1 MTDPPILR
9 RERFGRLHLALLL
22 TWTGMLA
29 ERLTHAFWPLWSSF
43 FLVLAALMMG
53 LHELVSSEVVRGLA
67 LLAVVA
73 LVGAF
78 CWGIGSL
85 RFPTKREARER
96 LDGTLPAR
104 PIAALEDT
112 IAFGADDRAAQAIW
126 DEHVRRMAAAVRNV
140 RAVGPVLRVSDRD
153 PFALRYVAVL
163 FFALAAL
170 FGSIVKVTSVNEIA
184 VDSDEYLAIGP
195 SWEGWVEPPEYTGKP
210 SLYLNDIGESGIV
223 VPEASTVTLRLYGD
237 VDAFSVSETVSGRTD
252 QPDRFDEPTRSFK
265 VMRNGTVVIE
275 GPGGAGWTFG
285 IVSDRPPKIE
295 ALGEPKRGLMGEM
308 RQTFLAKD
316 DYGVISGR
324 ARIALDLAA
333 VDRRYGLSVNPE
345 PRPPVELDIPITI
358 SGDRTEFTE
367 TLIENLS
374 QHPWAL
380 LPVEI
385 ELFVLDALR
394 QEGAAVPTSAILPG
408 RQFFDPLA
416 AAIIEQRRDL
426 LWNRANGSRVAKVLR
441 AISHRPENLF
451 DSDAAYLKLRYAL
464 RQLEQGLSGGL
475 TGEPRDR
482 IAEALWD
489 IAVMLEDGDLSDV
502 RERLREA
509 QERLREAMRKGATDE
524 EIAALVQELREAMQS
539 LIRQLA
545 EQERDRGQEGR
556 QQARN
561 EREINGNQLQAL
573 MDRLQELM
581 EQGRMDEAGD
591 LLARLAEI
599 IENLQIAQGQQ
610 PARQAMDGLGETL
623 RQQQELSDDT
633 FGEIQEN
640 FGRQRSEGGDSQ
652 SGQGHSENGHGREM
666 PGRGDGSGIASEEL
680 AERQRALMREL
691 MRQTENL
698 PGAGTAEGDAAREA
712 LGRAGEA
719 MEDAGEALAESD
731 LSGALDS
738 QAEAIEALR
747 DGMRNLAEALARQQG
762 EQPGGPEGG
771 LGAQTARRPLDPL
784 GREPGATGLPATD
797 DLLFQ
802 DENAYRRADELMDEI
817 RRRSGERNRP
827 EDELEYLRRLLE
839 RF

>member
-1 MTDPPILR
+1 MTDLPILR
-9 RERFGRLHLALLL
+9 HERLGRLRLALLL
-22 TWTGMLA
+22 TWGGMFA

-43 FLVLAALMMG
+43 FLVLAVLMMG
-53 LHELVSSEVVRGLA
+53 LHELVSSGVVRGLA
-67 LLAVVA
+67 VLTTVI

-78 CWGIGSL
+78 WWGIRIL
-85 RFPTKREARER
+85 RIPTRREARER
-96 LDGTLPAR
+96 LDRTLPAR

-112 IAFGADDRAAQAIW
+112 MTFGADDRATQAVW
-126 DEHVRRMAAAVRNV
+126 DEHVTRMAAAVGNV
-140 RAVGPVLRVSDRD
+140 RAVGPDLRVSDRD

-163 FFALAAL
+163 FLTLAAL
-170 FGSIVKVTSVNEIA
+170 FGSVVKVASVSEVA
-184 VDSDEYLAIGP
+184 VDSDEYLATGP

-210 SLYLNDIGESGIV
+210 TLYLNDIGEAGIV

-237 VDAFSVSETVSGRTD
+237 VGAFTVTETVSG
-252 QPDRFDEPTRSFK
+252 QAEHPDRVLNPARSFK

-275 GPGGAGWTFG
+275 GPGGTGWTFG
-285 IVSDRPPKIE
+285 IVDDRPPTIQ
-295 ALGEPKRGLMGEM
+295 AVGEPTRGLMGEM
-308 RQTFLAKD
+308 RQTFLARD
-316 DYGVISGR
+316 DYGVVSGR
-324 ARIALDLAA
+324 ARIALELAA

-345 PRPPVELDIPITI
+345 PRPPIELDIPITM

-374 QHPWAL
+374 QHPWAT

-385 ELFVLDALR
+385 ELFVLDALG
-394 QEGAAVPTSAILPG
+394 QEGSAVPTGAVLPG

-416 AAIIEQRRDL
+416 AAIVEQRRDL
-426 LWNRANGSRVAKVLR
+426 LWNRDNGSRVAMVLR
-441 AISHRPENLF
+441 AVSHRPESLF

-464 RQLEQGLSGGL
+464 GQLEQGLSGGL
-475 TGEPRDR
+475 TGERRDR

-489 IAVMLEDGDLSDV
+489 IAVMLEDGDLTDA

-524 EIAALVQELREAMQS
+524 EIAALIQELREAMQS
-539 LIRQLA
+539 LIRQLV
-545 EQERDRGQEGR
+545 EQERERGQEGR

-561 EREINGNQLQAL
+561 QQEINGTQLQAL

-599 IENLQIAQGQQ
+599 MENLQIAQGQQ
-610 PARQAMDGLGETL
+610 PGRQAMDGLGETL

-640 FGRQRSEGGDSQ
+640 FGRQGSEGGDSR
-652 SGQGHSENGHGREM
+652 SGRGQSENGLGRET
-666 PGRGDGSGIASEEL
+666 PGRGGGPGMASDEL

-691 MRQTENL
+691 MRQTDNL

-712 LGRAGEA
+712 LDRAGEA
-719 MEDAGEALAESD
+719 MDDAGEALAESD
-731 LSGALDS
+731 LPGALDS

-747 DGMRNLAEALARQQG
+747 EGMRNLAEATARQQG
-762 EQPGGPEGG
+762 EQPGGPGGG
-771 LGAQTARRPLDPL
+771 LGGQTARGPLDPL
-784 GREPGATGLPATD
+784 GRESGTTGQPGTDGL
-797 DLLFQ
+797 LLQ
-802 DENAYRRADELMDEI
+802 DEDAYRRAHELMDEI

-827 EDELEYLRRLLE
+827 DEELEYLRRLLE